1 MNSAIT
7 PSKPSIMMSREAVPP
22 DNNGVDI
29 TQTKKRDKTRVLSP
43 ICKVDSRLYNVPCA
57 N

>member
-7 PSKPSIMMSREAVPP
+7 PSNQSIMMSREAVQP

-29 TQTKKRDKTRVLSP
+29 TQTKKDKTYASSLETRG
-43 ICKVDSRLYNVPCA
+43 RL
-57 N
+57 